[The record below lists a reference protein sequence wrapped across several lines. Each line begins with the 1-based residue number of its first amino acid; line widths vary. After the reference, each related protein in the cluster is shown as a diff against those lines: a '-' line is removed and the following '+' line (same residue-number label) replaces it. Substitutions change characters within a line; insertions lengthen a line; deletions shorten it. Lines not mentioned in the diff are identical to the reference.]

1 MITKEFLDDICFITQ
16 HDHARVSLD
25 LFLMINPDITQ
36 GLEKLEELKYAI
48 RNHDCGWIEYDSA
61 PKTDK
66 LGKVFT
72 FQNMKPS
79 LQDELWMKSITSSVI
94 PYSSLL
100 IAEHFKALSLN
111 SSTRQGKNN
120 FVELCERYIR
130 KNHSK
135 LLENINHENFK
146 VHLGFLKFVDLLSLI
161 LCREREVVKDL
172 IPSINGIDG
181 NVFSVN
187 IKKVDDSIYKFP
199 PGFLKAKQNII
210 EIPYKMLPM
219 ELIQTPKKLKDEFRH
234 AETKFRRI
242 GLSS

>member
-1 MITKEFLDDICFITQ
+1 MITKEFLEDICFITQ

-25 LFLMINPDITQ
+25 LFLMINPEITQ
-36 GLEKLEELKYAI
+36 GLEELEELKYAI
-48 RNHDCGWIEYDSA
+48 RNHDCGWIEYDSV

-66 LGKVFT
+66 SGKVFT

-111 SSTRQGKNN
+111 SSSREDGNN
-120 FVELCERYIR
+120 FAEICDIYIK

-135 LLENINHENFK
+135 FLKDINHEDFK
-146 VHLGFLKFVDLLSLI
+146 IHLGFLKFVDLLSLI

-172 IPSINGIDG
+172 IPSIYGIDG
-181 NVFSVN
+181 NIFNVS

-199 PGFLKAKQNII
+199 SGFLKAKQNMI

>member
-1 MITKEFLDDICFITQ
+1 
-16 HDHARVSLD
+16 
-25 LFLMINPDITQ
+25 
-36 GLEKLEELKYAI
+36 
-48 RNHDCGWIEYDSA
+48 
-61 PKTDK
+61 
-66 LGKVFT
+66 
-72 FQNMKPS
+72 
-79 LQDELWMKSITSSVI
+79 
-94 PYSSLL
+94 
-100 IAEHFKALSLN
+100 
-111 SSTRQGKNN
+111 
-120 FVELCERYIR
+120 
-130 KNHSK
+130 
-135 LLENINHENFK
+135 
-146 VHLGFLKFVDLLSLI
+146 
-161 LCREREVVKDL
+161 L